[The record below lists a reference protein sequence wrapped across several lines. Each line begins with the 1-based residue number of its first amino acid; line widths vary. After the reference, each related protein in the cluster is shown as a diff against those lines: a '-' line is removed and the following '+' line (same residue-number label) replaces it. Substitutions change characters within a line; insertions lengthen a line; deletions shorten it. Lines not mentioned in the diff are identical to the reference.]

1 MSIIYDNNTRNN
13 NNYNDNDKYIYA
25 QIVSYLSVSHTV
37 KKKHQE
43 SL

>member
-1 MSIIYDNNTRNN
+1 MSIIYDNNNN
-13 NNYNDNDKYIYA
+13 KYYENDKSIGA
-25 QIVSYLSVSHTV
+25 QIVSYLSVSRTV

>member
-1 MSIIYDNNTRNN
+1 MSIIYDNNT
-13 NNYNDNDKYIYA
+13 NNYYENDKSIDA

>member
-1 MSIIYDNNTRNN
+1 MSIIYDNNT
-13 NNYNDNDKYIYA
+13 NNYYENDKSIDA
-25 QIVSYLSVSHTV
+25 QIVSYLNVSHTV